1 MRLLYIAVHEQNKD
15 WGAEHFLA
23 KAFLS
28 LGVDL
33 VTIDYRKHRKDIIQR
48 IKQATLP
55 NLQIVFLMKLKVY

>member
-33 VTIDYRKHRKDIIQR
+33 VTIDYRKQERYNSTNKTSR
-48 IKQATLP
+48 R
-55 NLQIVFLMKLKVY
+55 F

>member
-48 IKQATLP
+48 IKQ
-55 NLQIVFLMKLKVY
+55 VGDFD

>member
-33 VTIDYRKHRKDIIQR
+33 VTIANGKSGRAYSSS
-48 IKQATLP
+48 A
-55 NLQIVFLMKLKVY
+55 

>member
-48 IKQATLP
+48 NIMIKLW
-55 NLQIVFLMKLKVY
+55 LDKKM

>member
-15 WGAEHFLA
+15 WGLNILA

-48 IKQATLP
+48 IKQVGDFDYFSYKEEM
-55 NLQIVFLMKLKVY
+55 IFL